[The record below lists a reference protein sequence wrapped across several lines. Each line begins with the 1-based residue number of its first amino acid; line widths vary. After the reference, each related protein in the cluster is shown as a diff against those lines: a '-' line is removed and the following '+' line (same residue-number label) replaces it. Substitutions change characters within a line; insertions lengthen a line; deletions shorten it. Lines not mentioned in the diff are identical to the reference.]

1 MILTCKKNYSSGLHH
16 KRQGEGHRALS
27 PAFFRGHPSR
37 LSCAFALEKRKARFA
52 LWPCVFFAASAWTYA
67 PTGWLRERQGEGA
80 KGRPRM
86 KRQRKRSSK
95 SRRAHLRIAF
105 GNARAPCREP
115 RQSLRFGESLRG
127 AGGSAPSYP
136 FWRRGGL
143 TATKQTASEK
153 SPCAAGAGGLFS
165 LSPAPRSGLF
175 AARDPSR
182 RGRVLAPGAGAF
194 VPPLFP
200 PDGGRR
206 RRRRGGGTFT
216 PSGVSLGSLAQGRR
230 RQTHPG
236 GYPLGEAEY
245 TFFGL

>member
-1 MILTCKKNYSSGLHH
+1 
-16 KRQGEGHRALS
+16 
-27 PAFFRGHPSR
+27 
-37 LSCAFALEKRKARFA
+37 
-52 LWPCVFFAASAWTYA
+52 
-67 PTGWLRERQGEGA
+67 
-80 KGRPRM
+80 M

-127 AGGSAPSYP
+127 AGGSAPSHP

-206 RRRRGGGTFT
+206 RRRRGGTFT
-216 PSGVSLGSLAQGRR
+216 PSGVSLGSLAQGRGKEGR
-230 RQTHPG
+230 ERARLCPKWAQ
-236 GYPLGEAEY
+236 LGNGERPA
-245 TFFGL
+245 TLDKKKIFFFLILFNNFI